1 MQTPESSL
9 EALAKLRATIPKVYI
24 PTTGPDD
31 WQRFLA
37 DPAKQWRTGFSAKTL
52 AYCWEC
58 ANGGLPNEIASMLR
72 PHGGEVELLLAIP
85 EYRVALPGASRGESQ
100 SDIFAL
106 ARAGHRTFAITV
118 EGKVNEPFSET
129 VGDWLQTASDGKRE
143 RLAFICDLLG
153 LTLPLPDHIHY
164 QLLHRT
170 ASAVI
175 EVRRFKTDAAAMIV
189 HSFSRERMG
198 FGDFAQFASL
208 FDTAKEVTVV
218 DRLAAVRA
226 NARPPLY
233 LGWACGDC
241 RFLSA

>member
-1 MQTPESSL
+1 MQAPESSL

-37 DPAKQWRTGFSAKTL
+37 DPAEQWRTGFSAKTL

-85 EYRVALPGASRGESQ
+85 EYRAALPGASRGESQ

-129 VGDWLQTASDGKRE
+129 VGDWLQSASDEKRE
-143 RLAFICDLLG
+143 RLAFICDVLG
-153 LTLPLPDHIHY
+153 LTLPLPNHIHY
-164 QLLHRT
+164 RLLHCT

-175 EVRRFKTDAAAMIV
+175 EARRFKTDAAAMIV
-189 HSFSRERMG
+189 HSFSRERMM

-208 FDTAKEVTVV
+208 FETAKEVTVV
-218 DRLAAVRA
+218 NRLLAVRA
-226 NARPPLY
+226 SARPPLY

>member
-1 MQTPESSL
+1 MHRFLLVFLLFCSLALADGIPDVAANSALPLLGEKPTEGYFQQLSRIKAMESSRFML
-9 EALAKLRATIPKVYI
+9 GITTKNASRVVGC
-24 PTTGPDD
+24 PTN
-31 WQRFLA
+31 
-37 DPAKQWRTGFSAKTL
+37 RTQYHLS
-52 AYCWEC
+52 
-58 ANGGLPNEIASMLR
+58 
-72 PHGGEVELLLAIP
+72 
-85 EYRVALPGASRGESQ
+85 ALPGASRGESQ

-106 ARAGHRTFAITV
+106 ARAGHRTFAITF

-153 LTLPLPDHIHY
+153 LTLSLPDHIHY

-175 EVRRFKTDAAAMIV
+175 EARRFKTDAAAMIV
-189 HSFSRERMG
+189 HSFSRERFR
-198 FGDFAQFASL
+198 FGDFAQVASL

-218 DRLAAVRA
+218 DRLVAVRA
-226 NARPPLY
+226 NARPPLC

-241 RFLSA
+241 RSLSA

>member
-9 EALAKLRATIPKVYI
+9 GALAKLRSTIPKVYI

-37 DPAKQWRTGFSAKTL
+37 DPVKQWCTGFSAKTL

-72 PHGGEVELLLAIP
+72 PHGGEVELLLPIP

-118 EGKVNEPFSET
+118 EGRVNEPFSET

-143 RLAFICDLLG
+143 QLAFICDLLG
-153 LTLPLPDHIHY
+153 LSLPLPDHIHY

-175 EVRRFKTDAAAMIV
+175 ESRRFKTDAAAMIV
-189 HSFSRERMG
+189 HSFSRERMR

-218 DRLAAVRA
+218 DRLLAVRA

>member
-1 MQTPESSL
+1 M
-9 EALAKLRATIPKVYI
+9 
-24 PTTGPDD
+24 
-31 WQRFLA
+31 
-37 DPAKQWRTGFSAKTL
+37 
-52 AYCWEC
+52 
-58 ANGGLPNEIASMLR
+58 
-72 PHGGEVELLLAIP
+72 ELLLAIP
-85 EYRVALPGASRGESQ
+85 EYSVALPGASRGESQ

-118 EGKVNEPFSET
+118 EGRVNEPFSET
-129 VGDWLQTASDGKRE
+129 VGDWLQTASDGKRGE

-175 EVRRFKTDAAAMIV
+175 EARRFKTDAAAMIV
-189 HSFSRERMG
+189 HSFSRERMR

-218 DRLAAVRA
+218 DRLVAVRA

>member
-1 MQTPESSL
+1 M
-9 EALAKLRATIPKVYI
+9 PKVYI

-31 WQRFLA
+31 WQRFLT
-37 DPAKQWRTGFSAKTL
+37 DPVKQWRTGFSAKTL

-58 ANGGLPNEIASMLR
+58 ANGLPNEIASMLR

-85 EYRVALPGASRGESQ
+85 GYKVVLPGASGGESQ
-100 SDIFAL
+100 SDVFAL
-106 ARAGHRTFAITV
+106 ARAGDKTFAIMV

-129 VGDWLQTASDGKRE
+129 VRDWLLNASASDGKRE

-153 LTLPLPDHIHY
+153 LTLPLPDHILC

-175 EVRRFKTDAAAMIV
+175 EARHFKTDAAAMIV
-189 HSFSRERMG
+189 HSFSRERTR
-198 FGDFAQFASL
+198 FGDFAQFVSL
-208 FDTAKEVTVV
+208 FDVAGEITMV
-218 DRLAAVRA
+218 DRLVAVRP
-226 NARPPLY
+226 NARPRLY
-233 LGWACGDC
+233 LGWASGDR

>member
-58 ANGGLPNEIASMLR
+58 ADGGLPNEIASMLR

-85 EYRVALPGASRGESQ
+85 EYRVALPGAFRVESQ

-106 ARAGHRTFAITV
+106 ARA
-118 EGKVNEPFSET
+118 
-129 VGDWLQTASDGKRE
+129 
-143 RLAFICDLLG
+143 
-153 LTLPLPDHIHY
+153 
-164 QLLHRT
+164 
-170 ASAVI
+170 
-175 EVRRFKTDAAAMIV
+175 
-189 HSFSRERMG
+189 
-198 FGDFAQFASL
+198 
-208 FDTAKEVTVV
+208 
-218 DRLAAVRA
+218 
-226 NARPPLY
+226 
-233 LGWACGDC
+233 
-241 RFLSA
+241 